1 MNSSDIFLLCV
12 LGVANMSSDIKDER
26 MEDQRSLHQFYKKQ
40 IKNK

>member
-12 LGVANMSSDIKDER
+12 LGVANMSSDKDER
-26 MEDQRSLHQFYKKQ
+26 MADQRSLHRFYKKQ